1 MAQFLLLETAS
12 FFWKNGGI
20 FMESN
25 KLFQVSNLTA
35 FKNKGYDGIIS
46 IKKMLT
52 FGDTGFGTYHKLNG
66 EMIVIDGVAYRA
78 LGDCSIEVADLV
90 DTTPFATLGVLEKC
104 EARVLEING
113 DMSRAMEKLDQS
125 IEHPENPILARISGK
140 FEFIEIHGVW
150 PQKKPYETL
159 NRIVSDQAVVVLKNI
174 CGCLVGVFCPASAQ
188 GMNVVGWHFHF
199 LSNDKKIGGH
209 VNNFS
214 ARHLKVEFNVKDKLL
229 IIK

>member
-1 MAQFLLLETAS
+1 
-12 FFWKNGGI
+12 
-20 FMESN
+20 MENN

-35 FKNKGYDGIIS
+35 FKNKGYDGKIS

-78 LGDCSIEVADLV
+78 LGDCSIEVADLAE
-90 DTTPFATLGVLEKC
+90 TTPFATLGVLEIC
-104 EARVLEING
+104 EARILDING
-113 DMSRAMEKLDQS
+113 DMGCAMEKLDQA
-125 IEHPENPILARISGK
+125 IEHPEKPILARISGK

-150 PQKKPYETL
+150 PQNKPYGEL
-159 NRIVSDQAVVVLKNI
+159 DRIVRNQQVQVLKNI
-174 CGCLVGVFCPASAQ
+174 SGCLVGVFCPASAK
-188 GMNVVGWHFHF
+188 GINVVGWHFHF